1 MELNLAN
8 IFYLAFRMGPFIIVS
23 YFLLSSLF
31 SQDFKSLIYLAGLI
45 LACFVAILFGN
56 FINSY
61 VGFSGQGVAEETPYI
76 CNQLTL
82 TGAAPLSRIPL
93 SLVVYSFTLF
103 YLVFAMLS
111 ISAPTVNGR
120 VDITKLTAQQA
131 NVAAANNI
139 PILVI
144 FPVLILSDFGWS
156 MIWKCSPWWKQV
168 WSIIVGGGMGLAW
181 AYIISS
187 SSLSSLLYLSIM
199 SNAQICARP
208 SKTRFKC
215 KRKMRDVSGNTPPV
229 PPTSGTP
236 PPVPP
241 TAS

>member
-45 LACFVAILFGN
+45 MACFVAILFGN
-56 FINSY
+56 FIHNFWSTST
-61 VGFSGQGVAEETPYI
+61 GPEETPYL

-82 TGAAPLSRIPL
+82 TGSAPLSKIPL

-103 YLVFAMLS
+103 YLVYAMLS
-111 ISAPTVNGR
+111 ISAPTVNGHA
-120 VDITKLTAQQA
+120 DITKLSASQA
-131 NVAAANNI
+131 NMAAANNI
-139 PILVI
+139 PLLVI
-144 FPVLILSDFGWS
+144 FPILILADFAWT

-168 WSIIVGGGMGLAW
+168 WSIIIGGSVGLLW
-181 AYIISS
+181 ANIIAS

-199 SNAQICARP
+199 SNAQICSRP
-208 SKTRFKC
+208 SKTRYRC
-215 KRKMRDVSGNTPPV
+215 KDISRNV
-229 PPTSGTP
+229 
-236 PPVPP
+236 
-241 TAS
+241 AS

>member
-45 LACFVAILFGN
+45 LACFVAVLFGN
-56 FINSY
+56 FIETY
-61 VGFSGQGVAEETPYI
+61 FGGATSGPIETPYL
-76 CNQLTL
+76 CHQLTL
-82 TGAAPLSRIPL
+82 TGSAPLSHIPL

-103 YLVFAMLS
+103 YLVYAMLS

-120 VDITKLTAQQA
+120 VDITQLSSSQA
-131 NVAAANNI
+131 NTAAANNI

-144 FPVLILSDFGWS
+144 FPVLIVADFIWS
-156 MIWKCSPWWKQV
+156 MMWKCSSWWKQM
-168 WSIIVGGGMGLAW
+168 WSIIVGGSVGLFW
-181 AYIISS
+181 AYVISS

-199 SNAQICARP
+199 SNAQICSRP
-208 SKTRFKC
+208 SKTRFRC
-215 KRKMRDVSGNTPPV
+215 KRKPRDISGNV
-229 PPTSGTP
+229 
-236 PPVPP
+236 
-241 TAS
+241 

>member
-45 LACFVAILFGN
+45 LACFVAVLFGN
-56 FINSY
+56 FIQTY
-61 VGFSGQGVAEETPYI
+61 FGTTGGPEETPYL
-76 CNQLTL
+76 CHQLTL
-82 TGAAPLSRIPL
+82 TGSAPLSQLPL

-120 VDITKLTAQQA
+120 VDITQLSASQA
-131 NVAAANNI
+131 NTAAANNI

-144 FPVLILSDFGWS
+144 FPVLIVADFIWT
-156 MIWKCSPWWKQV
+156 MIWKCSSWWKQV
-168 WSIIVGGGMGLAW
+168 WSIAVGGSVGLFW
-181 AYIISS
+181 AYVISS

-199 SNAQICARP
+199 SNAQICSRP
-208 SKTRFKC
+208 SKTRFRC
-215 KRKMRDVSGNTPPV
+215 KRKPKDATKNIDPP
-229 PPTSGTP
+229 
-236 PPVPP
+236 
-241 TAS
+241 A